1 MVMMCEPLASCIDD
15 LKSKTDYD
23 EIIYLSP
30 DGELLNQS
38 ICNQL
43 SLKGNLLLIC
53 GHYKGI
59 DERIRDIYVTR
70 EISIGQYVIS
80 GGELAAAGVAP
91 AAAFVDGAGG
101 PPAGLDA
108 SDPLCAALDAR
119 LGVLVASTPAAPAAG
134 VAVGFRATTREVVT
148 TAGRGSATAG
158 SWVARATTVPNNRA
172 VIATKTDRRSRCMRR
187 R

>member
-1 MVMMCEPLASCIDD
+1 M
-15 LKSKTDYD
+15 
-23 EIIYLSP
+23 
-30 DGELLNQS
+30 
-38 ICNQL
+38 
-43 SLKGNLLLIC
+43 
-53 GHYKGI
+53 
-59 DERIRDIYVTR
+59 
-70 EISIGQYVIS
+70 